1 MRILAS
7 LLGLFVTMT
16 ALAMEPAGLAPYRAD
31 YQLSY
36 GPMGMANAEYH
47 LARQADGSWL
57 FQSSAK
63 AVGMAAIAFGDE
75 LTEQSRFKLDGQT
88 LLPLHYELKR
98 ASGAQIKEAERID
111 FDWQGHQAIAHTR
124 KGKQVQLTIHPG
136 VLDQMLMQLALRQQL
151 LAGKERMSIDF
162 IDEDEIKNYEFAVTG
177 RERIKTAA
185 GEFDTVRVARTDDQK
200 KATVFWFA
208 PKLDYL
214 PVRLD
219 QTKRKRPTL
228 HLELKAYHP
237 GAAKPWAG

>member
-1 MRILAS
+1 MRMLTS

-16 ALAMEPAGLAPYRAD
+16 ALAATPAGLAPYRAE

-36 GPMGMANAEYH
+36 GPMGMAGAEYR
-47 LARQADGSWL
+47 LTRQPDDSWL

-63 AVGMAAIAFGDE
+63 AVGMAAIAFGDQ
-75 LTEQSRFKLDGQT
+75 LTEQSHFQVDGKT

-98 ASGAQIKEAERID
+98 TSGDQIKEAERVD
-111 FDWQGHQAIAHTR
+111 FNWQNRQAIVHTR
-124 KGKQVQLTIHPG
+124 KGKQLQLTVHPG

-151 LAGKERMSIDF
+151 LAGQERMSIDF

-185 GEFDTVRVARTDDQK
+185 GEFDTVRVERTDDQK

-237 GAAKPWAG
+237 GAG

>member
-16 ALAMEPAGLAPYRAD
+16 ALAMEPVGLAPYRAE

-47 LARQADGSWL
+47 LTRQADGSWL

-63 AVGMAAIAFGDE
+63 AVGMAAFAFGDQ
-75 LTEQSRFKLDGQT
+75 LIEQSHFQVDGQT

-98 ASGAQIKEAERID
+98 VNGSQIKEAERVD
-111 FDWQGHQAIAHTR
+111 FNWQSRQAIAHTR

-151 LAGKERMSIDF
+151 LAGKEHMSIDF

-185 GEFDTVRVARTDDQK
+185 GELDTVRVERTDDKK

-219 QTKRKRPTL
+219 QTKRKHPTL

-237 GAAKPWAG
+237 GAG